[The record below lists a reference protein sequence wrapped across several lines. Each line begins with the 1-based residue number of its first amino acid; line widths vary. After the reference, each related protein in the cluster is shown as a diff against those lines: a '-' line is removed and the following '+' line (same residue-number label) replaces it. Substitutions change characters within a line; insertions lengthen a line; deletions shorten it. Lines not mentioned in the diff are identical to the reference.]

1 MLFAQIAI
9 YLALLIYLAHKN
21 FKAAVGMLIL
31 FLPSYFVRF
40 NIGPLPTSLLEITF
54 GGVFLVWLLKYAR
67 VDSIEIKK
75 FGKENKY
82 ISWAAILFL
91 VFSIVGILVSGE
103 MVKALG
109 VWRAYF
115 LEPFLFSAML
125 IGRRKNISKNDLI
138 WFLSLSTISISIL
151 AIVQKLTGQ
160 FYSPTLRPQ
169 DLIDLHGR
177 VTSFFT
183 SPNAVGLYL
192 APVIPLLVY
201 GLKDEKR
208 KKYFAII
215 LALALV
221 AILLSFSEGAWVALC
236 VGGLVGLFLLGYR
249 KNVGAIIV
257 CGILMTLILA
267 PLRQN
272 LTLQNRSGNN
282 RVVIWGYTWNYLTKS
297 PENFIGGAGLRQW
310 FSKVQK
316 PVNDFKKIEPLIYP
330 HNVFLNFWSEVGL
343 LSMLGFVSL
352 YSCAVY
358 CAIKI
363 YKKEQFLGIMLL
375 STLVIFLVHGLVDV
389 PYFKN
394 DLAFLWWII
403 LSIIFV

>member
-1 MLFAQIAI
+1 MWIAPVII

-21 FKAAVGMLIL
+21 FKTAVGILIL
-31 FLPSYFVRF
+31 FLPSYFIRF
-40 NIGPLPTSLLEITF
+40 NIGPLPTSLLEVTF
-54 GGVFLVWLLKYAR
+54 GGLFLVWLIKYSR
-67 VDSIEIKK
+67 TDWTEIKK

-82 ISWAAILFL
+82 VSWAAILFL
-91 VFSIVGILVSGE
+91 IFSVVGILVSGE

-115 LEPFLFSAML
+115 LEPFIFGLMM
-125 IGRRKNISKNDLI
+125 IGRHKQINKNDLI
-138 WFLSLSTISISIL
+138 WFLSLSTVSISVL

-192 APVIPLLVY
+192 APVVPLLVY
-201 GLKDEKR
+201 GLKDKSR
-208 KKYFAII
+208 KKYYAII
-215 LALALV
+215 LALALI
-221 AILLSFSEGAWVALC
+221 AILLSFSEGAWIALF
-236 VGGLVGLFLLGYR
+236 VGGLVGLFLLGYK
-249 KNVGAIIV
+249 KNVSAILLV
-257 CGILMTLILA
+257 GILVALFLA

-272 LTLQNRSGNN
+272 LMLQNHSGNN
-282 RVVIWGYTWNYLTKS
+282 RVVIWGYTWNYLTESQK
-297 PENFIGGAGLRQW
+297 NFIGGAGLRQW
-310 FSKVQK
+310 FDKVQK

-330 HNVFLNFWSEVGL
+330 HNIFLNFWSEVGL
-343 LSMLGFVSL
+343 LAMLAFASL

-358 CAIKI
+358 CAFKI
-363 YKKEQFLGIMLL
+363 FKKEKFLGTMLL

-403 LSIIFV
+403 LSIILV